1 MSLKLVHLAA
11 EIEHSDDFHI
21 ARLILLLKAAAGRN
35 DKPVQGIM
43 KLAKMDFLLR
53 YPTCLVRALKAI
65 GKEAAAQEIP
75 EEERNTIEARMI
87 RFRFGPWDKRYRRWI
102 GLLVAKGLAHTY
114 LEGRTVKVKLTPA
127 GIKVAEQL
135 SNLDEFRSIAS
146 RSQIVASAVGGY
158 SATKLKNFIYEVFPE
173 IVDMQWGRNI
183 EL

>member
-11 EIEHSDDFHI
+11 EIEHSDEFHI
-21 ARLILLLKAAAGRN
+21 ARLILLLKAAAGRS

-53 YPTCLVRALKAI
+53 YPNCLVRTLKAI

-75 EEERNTIEARMI
+75 TEELNTIEARMI
-87 RFRFGPWDKRYRRWI
+87 RFRYGPWDKRYRRWI
-102 GLLVAKGLAHTY
+102 GLLVAKRLAHTY
-114 LEGRTVKVKLTPA
+114 LEGRTVNVKLTDM
-127 GIKVAEQL
+127 GIDVAARL
-135 SNLDEFRSIAS
+135 SELDEFRQLTN
-146 RSQIVASAVGGY
+146 RSQIVVSAVGSY
-158 SATKLKNFIYEVFPE
+158 SATKLKDFIYRVFPE

>member
-21 ARLILLLKAAAGRN
+21 ARLILLLNAAAGRS

-53 YPTCLVRALKAI
+53 YPNCLVRALKAI

-75 EEERNTIEARMI
+75 AEELNTIEARMI

-102 GLLVAKGLAHTY
+102 GLLVSKGLAYTY
-114 LEGRTVKVKLTPA
+114 LEGRTVNVKLTPA
-127 GIKVAEQL
+127 GIKVAAQL
-135 SNLDEFRSIAS
+135 SDLEEFRTIAN
-146 RSQIVASAVGGY
+146 RSKIVVSAVGAY
-158 SATKLKNFIYEVFPE
+158 SATKLKDFIYKVFPE
-173 IVDMQWGRNI
+173 IVDMQWGRHI